1 MSPRL
6 EERSKRSVQEADH
19 SETIPSQ
26 ELPLEHRANTR
37 ESRKFCEG
45 SGMYVHIVLYTH
57 THTHIHIHMNTH
69 TLTSIQTQIKTE
81 NNYLFT
87 K

>member
-19 SETIPSQ
+19 SETVPSQ

-57 THTHIHIHMNTH
+57 KHTH
-69 TLTSIQTQIKTE
+69 TSIQTQIKTE